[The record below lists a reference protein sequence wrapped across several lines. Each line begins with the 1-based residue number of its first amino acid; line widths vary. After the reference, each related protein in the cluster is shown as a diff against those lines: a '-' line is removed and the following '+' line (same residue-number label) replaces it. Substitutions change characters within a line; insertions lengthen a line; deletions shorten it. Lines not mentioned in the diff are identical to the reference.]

1 MLGQEFICIFALFP
15 SAYLS
20 PLWRQIA
27 ASIVEAHHPGVSGV
41 EIRNFEI
48 GITALQTHTQTRS
61 ERVWWD
67 LCVREERQD
76 SRSVFGLARSTE
88 WRYEERRQ
96 DIIHWLQL
104 SPATGV
110 SWTRLEILLE
120 SHTSHWRFSQY
131 AFYFMFSML
140 TKLNQTELIIIVL
153 SHTNRAKFC
162 LNLIGHQA
170 LK

>member
-15 SAYLS
+15 SPYLS

-27 ASIVEAHHPGVSGV
+27 ASIIEAHHPGVSGV

-48 GITALQTHTQTRS
+48 GITALQTHAQPGS
-61 ERVWWD
+61 EMVNRRWSEG
-67 LCVREERQD
+67 LCQWRGRGD
-76 SRSVFGLARSTE
+76 SLSIFTLAGSTK
-88 WRYEERRQ
+88 RRRQ
-96 DIIHWLQL
+96 QRRQNIIESPEL
-104 SPATGV
+104 SPLTTGH
-110 SWTRLEILLE
+110 SCT
-120 SHTSHWRFSQY
+120 TSVTIKLT
-131 AFYFMFSML
+131 AMLL
-140 TKLNQTELIIIVL
+140 TKVNQTELIIIVL